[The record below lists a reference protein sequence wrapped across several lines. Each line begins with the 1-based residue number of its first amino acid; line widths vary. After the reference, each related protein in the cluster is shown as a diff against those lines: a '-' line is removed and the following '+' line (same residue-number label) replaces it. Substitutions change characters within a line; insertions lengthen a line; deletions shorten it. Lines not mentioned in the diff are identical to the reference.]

1 MCAPRVAIGVD
12 INAQRSLV
20 IKSRGHFRAWAGE
33 FFTDERIIE
42 VEVPG
47 LTTPV
52 LKNVPYEHIPRP
64 LRSLDDDWG
73 WQVGEPEMFAA
84 R

>member
-1 MCAPRVAIGVD
+1 MCAPRVTIGVD
-12 INAQRSLV
+12 INAQRSL
-20 IKSRGHFRAWAGE
+20 ISKSRGRFRAWAGE
-33 FFTDERIIE
+33 FFADERIIK
-42 VEVPG
+42 VNVLG

-73 WQVGEPEMFAA
+73 
-84 R
+84 